1 MFYAQLDAEKIV
13 YGLSELSGAI
23 EESHP
28 MYDCLIPIRE
38 FDMSLLQKQNDE
50 ELIYHKFVELD
61 SEGYGIFEEVS
72 KPLPEIDDDN
82 FELTQDEVNASI
94 LLNQAKIMKT
104 QQEQDETM
112 ANILLNQIGGK

>member
-13 YGLSELSGAI
+13 YGLSELSNAI

-28 MYDCLIPIRE
+28 MYDRLIPIRE

-50 ELIYHKFVELD
+50 ELICNKFVELD

-72 KPLPEIDDDN
+72 KPLPEIDDIDS
-82 FELTQDEVNASI
+82 EITQDEVNASI